1 MTTPIVTEI
10 RRALEPVGHDTFI
23 DSPVTPVALA
33 AHRSR
38 YAPARLVARASS
50 ERTAGRSERTT
61 VQTLAA

>member
-23 DSPVTPVALA
+23 DSPVTLVALA
-33 AHRSR
+33 GHRSR
-38 YAPARLVARASS
+38 YVPAS
-50 ERTAGRSERTT
+50 ESAAGRSERST